1 MNGGKLR
8 CPHIPASP
16 YLRIMTGAKPATTV
30 VIVDDDQHAR
40 EVLSGALACHHP
52 DMRLLG
58 MAGSVG
64 TGIELITRL
73 GPDVLFLDV
82 ELGDRTGFDLLEA
95 LGMDRP
101 HVIFTTAHVGYA
113 VKAIRFSALDF
124 LLKPVDP
131 DEMGLAVDKAVH
143 ARDAVPQHSDQF
155 IALLRNLLPAPQD
168 QRIALPVSNGLEVIS
183 THDIVYCRSAGGY
196 SEVHRTDGSRLVVC
210 RSLGDFE
217 GILRPEEFIRVHHTH
232 LVNVRHVRK
241 YIRGEGG
248 ELIMVDGSNITVSRR
263 KRQDL
268 LDALARM

>member
-95 LGMDRP
+95 AACHL
-101 HVIFTTAHVGYA
+101 H
-113 VKAIRFSALDF
+113 
-124 LLKPVDP
+124 
-131 DEMGLAVDKAVH
+131 
-143 ARDAVPQHSDQF
+143 
-155 IALLRNLLPAPQD
+155 
-168 QRIALPVSNGLEVIS
+168 
-183 THDIVYCRSAGGY
+183 
-196 SEVHRTDGSRLVVC
+196 HRTCRL
-210 RSLGDFE
+210 RREGDPVQRTGFPAE
-217 GILRPEEFIRVHHTH
+217 T
-232 LVNVRHVRK
+232 
-241 YIRGEGG
+241 GG
-248 ELIMVDGSNITVSRR
+248 PG
-263 KRQDL
+263 
-268 LDALARM
+268 